1 MTELVPVARFRNTI
15 PEDHRSSMD
24 TRLAWLWKQRFG
36 TVQSIWRDT
45 DDVQDKTCCTLILQA
60 VLAQDLNS
68 IAILLHRL
76 EGGAQEDTVV
86 LATEEMAL

>member
-36 TVQSIWRDT
+36 TVIQARSQIVASIEIAT
-45 DDVQDKTCCTLILQA
+45 DNHRQIWFELLTGLYQHPHLLLAIMQILP
-60 VLAQDLNS
+60 D
-68 IAILLHRL
+68 IAFQM
-76 EGGAQEDTVV
+76 GAD
-86 LATEEMAL
+86 

>member
-68 IAILLHRL
+68 SAEKSSITSVLLLQNLILMNLRKC
-76 EGGAQEDTVV
+76 
-86 LATEEMAL
+86 